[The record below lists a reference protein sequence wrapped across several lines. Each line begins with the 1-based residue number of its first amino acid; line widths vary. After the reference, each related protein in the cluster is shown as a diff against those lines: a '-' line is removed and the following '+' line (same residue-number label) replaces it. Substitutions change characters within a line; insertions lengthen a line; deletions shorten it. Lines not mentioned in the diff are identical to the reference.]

1 MDKTSFFSEI
11 LERRNKDI
19 EMYQINIDN
28 YQRAIDKIDNLYS
41 EKEGMDEFKTQLI
54 ELLRT
59 SKIEQ
64 LKEII
69 MRDVIEEQLNKL

>member
-1 MDKTSFFSEI
+1 MDKKTFFSDI
-11 LERRNKDI
+11 LEQRNNDI

-28 YQRAIDKIDNLYS
+28 YQRAIDKIDNLHS

-59 SKIEQ
+59 TKIEQ

-69 MRDVIEEQLNKL
+69 MRDVVEDQLNQL

>member
-11 LERRNKDI
+11 LEQRNKDI

-28 YQRAIDKIDNLYS
+28 YQLAIDKIDNSYS
-41 EKEGMDEFKTQLI
+41 EKEGMDEFKNQLI

>member
-69 MRDVIEEQLNKL
+69 MRDVVKDQMV

>member
-11 LERRNKDI
+11 LEQRNKDI

-28 YQRAIDKIDNLYS
+28 YQMAIDKIDNSYS
-41 EKEGMDEFKTQLI
+41 EKEGMDEFKNQLI